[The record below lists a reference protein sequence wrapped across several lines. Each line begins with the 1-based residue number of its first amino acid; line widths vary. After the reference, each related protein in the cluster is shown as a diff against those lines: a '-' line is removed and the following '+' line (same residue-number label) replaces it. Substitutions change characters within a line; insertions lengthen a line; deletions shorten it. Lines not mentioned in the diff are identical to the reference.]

1 MEKIEN
7 ETLIIRIIR
16 ASLVAQL
23 VKNPGNAGDLGSI
36 PGTGRSAAEGK
47 GYPIQ
52 YSGLENSV
60 NCIVRGVARSQTRL
74 SDFRYHCN

>member
-36 PGTGRSAAEGK
+36 PGSGRSAAEGK

-74 SDFRYHCN
+74 SDFRDHCH

>member
-36 PGTGRSAAEGK
+36 PGSGRSAAEGK
-47 GYPIQ
+47 GYPLQ

-60 NCIVRGVARSQTRL
+60 NC
-74 SDFRYHCN
+74 N

>member
-7 ETLIIRIIR
+7 ERLIIRIIR

-23 VKNPGNAGDLGSI
+23 VKNLGNAGDLGSI
-36 PGTGRSAAEGK
+36 PGSGRSAGEGK
-47 GYPIQ
+47 GYPLQ

-60 NCIVRGVARSQTRL
+60 NCIVRGVARSQT
-74 SDFRYHCN
+74 H